1 MVDTTMVA
9 STNAGETR
17 ILETGTGILSGTLT
31 VPAGAGPVP
40 LVLII
45 AGSGPTDRNGN
56 SPLLPGKNN
65 SVKMLAEGL
74 TSWGVAAVPYDD
86 RGIGASSKAGTDESS
101 VTIDTFIDD
110 AVAWKKYKQDSR
122 FSDFGI
128 IGHSEGSLIG
138 MLASQPFGSAPFIMC
153 AIVRDTPSLFHII
166 FTLESGEGE
175 VRYYLR
181 SGAIFLHRRNR
192 SLSPL

>member
-1 MVDTTMVA
+1 MVA

-74 TSWGVAAVPYDD
+74 TSWGVAAVPYDVSEEQ
-86 RGIGASSKAGTDESS
+86 R
-101 VTIDTFIDD
+101 
-110 AVAWKKYKQDSR
+110 QDS
-122 FSDFGI
+122 
-128 IGHSEGSLIG
+128 
-138 MLASQPFGSAPFIMC
+138 
-153 AIVRDTPSLFHII
+153 LFVQS
-166 FTLESGEGE
+166 TTND
-175 VRYYLR
+175 
-181 SGAIFLHRRNR
+181 GAIHMKRIDILCRNEKRRTE
-192 SLSPL
+192 